1 MPGRIL
7 VRCAFLCALLVPAL
21 ALADPA
27 VQKLMDQNH
36 WRRARALLEPK
47 LQANPEDPVLVR
59 QMTRVLIVFD
69 ESDPAIA
76 MGEKAV
82 KLAPNDAQ
90 AHMALAEAVGDKAQ
104 NAGKLKQL
112 GLAKRF
118 KKEAE
123 AAIALDPKQ
132 IDARMDLISFY
143 MQAPGIAGGDKKKA
157 KALVDEIE
165 RIKPEMGWQAKIRHA
180 GFGKD
185 STVNGPIFR
194 EAATKFPNDYDA
206 RLSYAS
212 WLMGGPWRG
221 PAAEAESHARAA
233 LALDP
238 ERTQA
243 YTLLAI
249 QQAREKKWDELDR
262 TLAESAAK
270 IPDDLSPVYQ
280 AGRICLTEHGDG
292 ARAEKYFR
300 RYLSQP
306 PEMQA
311 VGHAAARW
319 RLGLALEKQ
328 GKKSEAIAEM
338 QTATRLDPKF
348 EPVKKD
354 LKRLKG

>member
-1 MPGRIL
+1 MSGRIL
-7 VRCAFLCALLVPAL
+7 VRCASLCALLVPAL
-21 ALADPA
+21 ALGDPA

-36 WRRARALLEPK
+36 WRRARALLESK
-47 LQANPEDPVLVR
+47 LQASPESPVLVC
-59 QMTRVLIVFD
+59 QMTRVLMVFD
-69 ESDPAIA
+69 ENDAAVA

-82 KLAPNDAQ
+82 KLAPNDAA

-132 IDARMDLISFY
+132 VEARMDLISFY
-143 MQAPGIAGGDKKKA
+143 MQAPGIAGGDKKRA

-180 GFGKD
+180 SFGKD
-185 STVNGPIFR
+185 STVYGPIYR

-206 RLSYAS
+206 RVSYAS
-212 WLMGGPWRG
+212 WLMGGRWRG

-249 QQAREKKWDELDR
+249 EQAREKKWDELDR
-262 TLAESAAK
+262 TLAESEAK

-292 ARAEKYFR
+292 VRAEKYFR
-300 RYLSQP
+300 RYLSRP

-319 RLGLALEKQ
+319 RLGLSLEKQ
-328 GKKSEAIAEM
+328 GKNAGALAEI
-338 QTATRLDPKF
+338 QTADKLGPQV
-348 EPVKKD
+348 EPATEE
-354 LKRLKG
+354 LKAV